1 MRYFLFLFLLVSCA
15 TKFPPLKKVDYV
27 DIPRFMGK
35 WYVIANIPT
44 VVEKGARNSI
54 EEYSWNEKEDR
65 IDVMFTMMKDGEK
78 KEYPQKAWVQNK
90 SGSHWKI
97 QFFWPLKFD
106 YLVIDLAPD
115 YSWTVV
121 GVPDRDFVWI
131 MARGPDLKKEVL
143 DGITNR
149 LKAQHY
155 EVEKIKMVPQVWD

>member
-1 MRYFLFLFLLVSCA
+1 MRYLLTLLLLVSCSS
-15 TKFPPLKKVDYV
+15 KYPPLKKVDHV

-44 VVEKGARNSI
+44 VFEKGGTNSI

-65 IDVMFTMMKDGEK
+65 IDVMFTMMKNGEK
-78 KEYPQKAWVQNK
+78 KEYPQKAWVENK

-121 GVPDRDFVWI
+121 GVPDRDYVWI
-131 MARGPDLKKEVL
+131 MARGPKLDENVL
-143 DGITNR
+143 NGIIER

-155 EVEKIKMVPQVWD
+155 ETDEIKMVPQNL